1 MLNFTK
7 LHLTHEF
14 FRILTVFSQF
24 LWNLTIILTDFHE
37 ECSLV
42 LMQKTNYIFS
52 IWKTKKKECNI
63 FFKLFWYKVFVH
75 LKFKL
80 LNFLVDSVFSWISSP
95 FAWIKIVKTNNKEQ
109 FCDRDNVSEIVYEF
123 RSITSLSY
131 ALCFKL
137 LKTHVLVLKTLHQKS
152 YI

>member
-7 LHLTHEF
+7 LHLTHEL

-24 LWNLTIILTDFHE
+24 LWNLTIILSDFHE

-80 LNFLVDSVFSWISSP
+80 LNFLVDSVLSWISSP
-95 FAWIKIVKTNNKEQ
+95 FAWIGPNKTNNK
-109 FCDRDNVSEIVYEF
+109 NSSAIEITF
-123 RSITSLSY
+123 KKLFKNSCLSNITQ
-131 ALCFKL
+131 LCF
-137 LKTHVLVLKTLHQKS
+137 VF
-152 YI
+152 

>member
-14 FRILTVFSQF
+14 FKIKFFTWILTVFSQF
-24 LWNLTIILTDFHE
+24 LWNLTIILSDFHE

-80 LNFLVDSVFSWISSP
+80 LNFLVDSVLSWISSP
-95 FAWIKIVKTNNKEQ
+95 FAWIGPNKTNNK
-109 FCDRDNVSEIVYEF
+109 NSSAIEI
-123 RSITSLSY
+123 T
-131 ALCFKL
+131 FKKL
-137 LKTHVLVLKTLHQKS
+137 FKNSCL
-152 YI
+152 

>member
-24 LWNLTIILTDFHE
+24 LWNLTIILSDFHE

-80 LNFLVDSVFSWISSP
+80 LNFLVDSVLSWISSP
-95 FAWIKIVKTNNKEQ
+95 FAWIGPNKTNNK
-109 FCDRDNVSEIVYEF
+109 NSSAIEITF
-123 RSITSLSY
+123 KKLFKNSCLSNITQ
-131 ALCFKL
+131 LCF
-137 LKTHVLVLKTLHQKS
+137 VF
-152 YI
+152 

>member
-24 LWNLTIILTDFHE
+24 LWNLTIILSDFNE

-80 LNFLVDSVFSWISSP
+80 LNFLVDSVLSWISSP
-95 FAWIKIVKTNNKEQ
+95 FAWIGPNKTNNK
-109 FCDRDNVSEIVYEF
+109 NSSAIEITF
-123 RSITSLSY
+123 KKLFKNSCLSNITQ
-131 ALCFKL
+131 LCF
-137 LKTHVLVLKTLHQKS
+137 VF
-152 YI
+152 